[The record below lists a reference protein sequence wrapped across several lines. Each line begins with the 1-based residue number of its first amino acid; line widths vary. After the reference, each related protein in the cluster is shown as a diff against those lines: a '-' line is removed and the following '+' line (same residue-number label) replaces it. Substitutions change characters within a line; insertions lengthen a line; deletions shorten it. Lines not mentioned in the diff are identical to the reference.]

1 MSEKMKDTL
10 KAVITDYAFDNVEL
24 EREALAPLGCRLE
37 VLKAGKGQALI
48 DLVKD
53 ADAVI
58 TQFAPVTAEVINAMQ
73 KCRVIV
79 RYGIGVDNVDLK
91 AAAAKNIPVCNV
103 PDYCIDEVADHT
115 LALILAATRQLGPCD
130 SAIKAGQWKLP
141 VALTALHALKYMT
154 VGLVAFGRIGREVAA
169 RLNAFKC
176 KVLVFDPALP
186 DSVIKDAGCVPATLD
201 DVFTQSDL
209 ITLHCP
215 SNEITRGMINAVSI
229 AKMKKGVILVNTSRG
244 TLIDTGA
251 LVAAL
256 QSEQVSAAALD
267 VADPEPL
274 HADSPLLKMGNVVIT
289 PHVASATPQ
298 AVNKLRTDAVG
309 IATMA
314 LRGEKV
320 PNVVN
325 GVR

>member
-1 MSEKMKDTL
+1 
-10 KAVITDYAFDNVEL
+10 
-24 EREALAPLGCRLE
+24 
-37 VLKAGKGQALI
+37 
-48 DLVKD
+48 
-53 ADAVI
+53 
-58 TQFAPVTAEVINAMQ
+58 
-73 KCRVIV
+73 
-79 RYGIGVDNVDLK
+79 
-91 AAAAKNIPVCNV
+91 
-103 PDYCIDEVADHT
+103 
-115 LALILAATRQLGPCD
+115 
-130 SAIKAGQWKLP
+130 
-141 VALTALHALKYMT
+141 
-154 VGLVAFGRIGREVAA
+154 
-169 RLNAFKC
+169 
-176 KVLVFDPALP
+176 
-186 DSVIKDAGCVPATLD
+186 VPATLD

-215 SNEITRGMINAVSI
+215 SNEKTRGMVNAVSI

-251 LVAAL
+251 LVSSL
-256 QSEQVSAAALD
+256 QSGQVSAAALD

-274 HADSPLLKMGNVVIT
+274 NADSPLLKMGNVVIT

-309 IATMA
+309 IAAMA